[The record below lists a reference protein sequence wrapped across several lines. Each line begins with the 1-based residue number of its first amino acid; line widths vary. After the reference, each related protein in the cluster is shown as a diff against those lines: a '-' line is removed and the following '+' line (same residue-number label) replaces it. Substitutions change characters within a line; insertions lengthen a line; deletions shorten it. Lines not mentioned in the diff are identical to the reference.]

1 MGHRKLLTKG
11 YIIMAH
17 LYGATGTEGANP
29 LPPVSI
35 YIYIYTYTHE
45 NSVFMHCDQLYC
57 KLICTGVL

>member
-35 YIYIYTYTHE
+35 YIYIYIRIPMKIVCLCIVINYIA
-45 NSVFMHCDQLYC
+45 S
-57 KLICTGVL
+57 

>member
-29 LPPVSI
+29 LSPVSI
-35 YIYIYTYTHE
+35 YIYTHE
-45 NSVFMHCDQLYC
+45 NSVFMHRDQLYC